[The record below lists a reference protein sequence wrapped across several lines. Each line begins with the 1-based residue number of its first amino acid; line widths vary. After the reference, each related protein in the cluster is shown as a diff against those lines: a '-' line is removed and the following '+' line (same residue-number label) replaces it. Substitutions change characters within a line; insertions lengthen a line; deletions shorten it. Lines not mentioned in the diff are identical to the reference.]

1 MRVLAVAAVVAAW
14 GLVGGAQSRPAP
26 PPSQHGRLFPP
37 QDLGLLEAPD
47 RDEWQRPHQILD
59 ALGVAEASVVADVG
73 AGSGWFTVRLARRV
87 GPNGLVYAQDV
98 QPEMLAAISRRVQ
111 REGLANVRT
120 RLGRGSDPYLPADT
134 FDAVLIVDV
143 VHEIEDRVTLF
154 SNLRRALK
162 PDGSIGV
169 VDFRPGSSGPGPDA
183 AERMAPEGI
192 EAEAARAGLVLK
204 RREAFLPFQYFL
216 IFGRPPAPVA
226 SGPPRG
232 AAPAVTPSGP
242 PRGEAPAPT
251 RRPPRS

>member
-1 MRVLAVAAVVAAW
+1 MPGVRVLAVAAAMAAW
-14 GLVGGAQSRPAP
+14 GLAAGAQSRPAP
-26 PPSQHGRLFPP
+26 PSSQHGRLFPP

-120 RLGRGSDPYLPADT
+120 RLGRGSDPYLPADS

-154 SNLRRALK
+154 TNLARALK
-162 PDGSIGV
+162 PNGSIGV
-169 VDFRPGSSGPGPDA
+169 IDFRPGSSAPGPDA
-183 AERMAPEGI
+183 SERMAPEI
-192 EAEAARAGLVLK
+192 LEADAARAGLELK
-204 RREAFLPFQYFL
+204 RRETFLPFQYFL
-216 IFGRPPAPVA
+216 IFGRPAATPAA
-226 SGPPRG
+226 ATSGPAGG
-232 AAPAVTPSGP
+232 AVPV
-242 PRGEAPAPT
+242 PT